1 MDYKGFTEEIKK
13 MCNIDLSN
21 YKEKQMK
28 RRIES
33 LIRRNGHESY
43 DSYLELLK
51 RSRKYT
57 TDVTVLFCMRFGRV
71 FMNCREI

>member
-43 DSYLELLK
+43 DSYLEL
-51 RSRKYT
+51 
-57 TDVTVLFCMRFGRV
+57 
-71 FMNCREI
+71 